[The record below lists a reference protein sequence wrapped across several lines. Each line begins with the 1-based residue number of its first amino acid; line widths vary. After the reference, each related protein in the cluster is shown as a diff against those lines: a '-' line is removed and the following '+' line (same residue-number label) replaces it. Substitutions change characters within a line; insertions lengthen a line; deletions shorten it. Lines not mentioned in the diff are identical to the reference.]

1 MLASLMLRQVGGG
14 TVGSLATLPSV
25 PCIRHFHAPHH
36 SVDHNLLHLTSTSPP
51 LLHPSPPSPA
61 VCHCHF
67 HCNHSVDHSLPT
79 ATLKPPKPLLPHYLS
94 PPSPAVCHCYAPHHS
109 VNHSLLHLTSTS
121 PPLLQNPP
129 SPLPLLLSCKTP
141 HLPSLSPSL
150 ATLPPAVRHCHAP
163 NHSVDHGLPRAT
175 HMLYQNPPPPPPPP
189 PPPLSCIPPLHPL
202 QYAIAMLPITVWI
215 TVFLSRLN
223 MAI

>member
-14 TVGSLATLPSV
+14 TVGSLASLPSV

-67 HCNHSVDHSLPT
+67 HL
-79 ATLKPPKPLLPHYLS
+79 
-94 PPSPAVCHCYAPHHS
+94 CHCYAPHHS

-150 ATLPPAVRHCHAP
+150 ATLPPA
-163 NHSVDHGLPRAT
+163 
-175 HMLYQNPPPPPPPP
+175 
-189 PPPLSCIPPLHPL
+189 
-202 QYAIAMLPITVWI
+202 YAIAMLPITVWI